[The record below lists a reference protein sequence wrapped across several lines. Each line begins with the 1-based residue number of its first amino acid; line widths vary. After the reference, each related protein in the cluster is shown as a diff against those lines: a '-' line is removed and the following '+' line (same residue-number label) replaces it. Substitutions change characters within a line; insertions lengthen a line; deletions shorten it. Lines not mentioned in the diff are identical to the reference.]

1 MTRRRV
7 RAVLALALVAA
18 SRPVSAGGF
27 VVLVNRT
34 NAIASISRADLKRTI
49 SGALKQWDNGAVVQL
64 GVIAGDAPETRYL
77 ASLLD
82 MTPRELMARIQEQV
96 FKGELRRPVLLRSSA
111 DCGAFARSK
120 PGALC
125 IAAEGEPL
133 PPEVRAVPVR

>member
-1 MTRRRV
+1 MTRRWV
-7 RAVLALALVAA
+7 RAVLALALIAA

-27 VVLVNRT
+27 VVLVNQT

-64 GVIAGDAPETRYL
+64 GVIPGDAPETQYL

-82 MTPRELMARIQEQV
+82 MTPRELLARIQEQV

-111 DCGAFARSK
+111 DCATFARSK

-125 IAAEGEPL
+125 VAAEGEPI
-133 PPEVRAVPVR
+133 PPEARAVPVR